1 MNNVLNFPKQETA
14 YLSQLSFTDLNREID
29 IPHVQSMTHKIKEKG
44 FLDVIKV
51 FPQNNEGTYL
61 VAESQHRVRAIKNI
75 IGNNNDIKV
84 PVAILDWL
92 NPDDVEEVISTIT
105 SLNTGTKSWNIYDY
119 VRTNALANRPSSK
132 DYDYILTQLQRNK
145 GIVSNN
151 QVCQVYNGGNIPGD
165 KFREGKEWKLTPINL
180 RYGDI
185 ILNEIIDLIKINGK
199 RNFNAMV
206 LRYYIIECFK
216 YQKQLSKNN
225 SDSETLNKFLRFL
238 EVCTSEF
245 IKELSGGTPLPE
257 GGDPMNNFI
266 NKQVLSQL

>member
-1 MNNVLNFPKQETA
+1 MNNILNFPKQETA
-14 YLSQLSFTDLNREID
+14 YLSQLDFSNLNRGID
-29 IPHVQSMTHKIKEKG
+29 IPHVQSMTHKIKENG

-51 FPQNNEGTYL
+51 FPQNNMGKYL

-75 IGNNNDIKV
+75 IGNNNDIEV

-92 NPDDVEEVISTIT
+92 DPDDIEEVISTIT

-119 VRTNALANRPSSK
+119 VRTNALANRSNSK

-151 QVCQVYNGGNIPGD
+151 QVCQVYNGGNIPDD
-165 KFREGKEWKLTPINL
+165 KFREGKEWKLTQIN
-180 RYGDI
+180 RKYGDI

-206 LRYYIIECFK
+206 LRYFIIECFK

-225 SDSETLNKFLRFL
+225 SDSEALNKFLRFL

-245 IKELSGGTPLPE
+245 IKELSRAIPLPE
-257 GGDPMNNFI
+257 GGDPMNDFI
-266 NKQVLSQL
+266 KKRVLTKL